1 MNEEKFDAIIIGAGQ
16 SGPSLAAALAQAGR
30 KVAIVERKYFGGTCI
45 NNGCIPSKTYV
56 AHAKVAHS
64 IRQAKKYGMQVTGFS
79 IELKKIKEKKDAII
93 LEMRAHLKQ
102 WLQSLKNCTVIEGH
116 ASFESPYVVKVGT
129 RSLRGDQ
136 IFIDVGGRAVI
147 PEIPG
152 LNQIPYLTNS
162 TILDLESLPK
172 HLIVMGGGYVGVE
185 FAQIFSRF
193 GCQVTILQHADLLMN
208 KEDPETSQTVQAILE
223 KEGID
228 IYTDVEDFEIIPGSG
243 PNNIRARFSQG
254 VDKKEIHGSHLLL
267 ATGRRANTD
276 QLGLDKANIKVNK
289 RGFIEVNDQLQTSQK
304 HIWAMGECN
313 GRGAFT
319 HTSYND
325 FQIVSENLLEKKN
338 RSVKDRIPIF
348 ALFVDPP
355 LARVGMTEKEAL
367 AQNLPLLKAIMPMT
381 DIPRARAKGETE
393 GFLKILVH
401 EETKEILGA
410 CFFGTGCDETIHMI
424 AEVMY
429 AKKPY
434 TLINQ
439 SVLIHPTVGE
449 MVPTLLKKL
458 EAAKETVKIS
468 LP

>member
-1 MNEEKFDAIIIGAGQ
+1 MNEEKFNAIVIGAGQ
-16 SGPSLAAALAQAGR
+16 SGPSLTAAFADAGK
-30 KVAIVERKYFGGTCI
+30 KVAIIERKYFGGTCI

-56 AHAKVAHS
+56 AHAKIVHS
-64 IRQAKKYGMQVTGFS
+64 IRTAAQFGVHVSDFS
-79 IELKKIKEKKDAII
+79 VDLKKIREKKDSIVTG
-93 LEMRAHLKQ
+93 MRSHLKG
-102 WLQSLKNCTVIEGH
+102 WLQSLSNCTVIEGH
-116 ASFESPYVVKVGT
+116 ASFDSPHVVKVGD
-129 RSLRGDQ
+129 RFLQADQ

-147 PEIPG
+147 PDIKG
-152 LNQIPYLTNS
+152 LNRIPYLTNS
-162 TILDLESLPK
+162 TVLDLETLPQ
-172 HLIVMGGGYVGVE
+172 HLLIMGGGYVGVE

-193 GCQVTILQHADLLMN
+193 GSRVTILQHAAHLMN
-208 KEDPETSQTVQAILE
+208 KEDIETSQTLE
-223 KEGID
+223 ELLAKEGIE
-228 IYTDVEDFEIIPGSG
+228 IRTGVEDFEIEEDSG
-243 PNNIRARFSQG
+243 PEMIRARFRQG
-254 VDKKEIHGSHLLL
+254 QERQDIQGTHLLL

-276 QLGLDKANIKVNK
+276 SLGLEKAGVKIDG
-289 RGFIEVNDQLQTSQK
+289 RGFIQVNDQLQTSQP

-325 FQIVSENLLEKKN
+325 FQIVSENLLENKR

-355 LARVGMTEKEAL
+355 IARIGMTEKEAL
-367 AQNLPLLKAIMPMT
+367 TLNLPLLKAIMPMS

-401 EETKEILGA
+401 ADTQEILGA
-410 CFFGTGCDETIHMI
+410 CFFGTGCDEMIHMI

-449 MVPTLLKKL
+449 MIPSLLKKL
-458 EAAKETVKIS
+458 EPVAAMAQV
-468 LP
+468 